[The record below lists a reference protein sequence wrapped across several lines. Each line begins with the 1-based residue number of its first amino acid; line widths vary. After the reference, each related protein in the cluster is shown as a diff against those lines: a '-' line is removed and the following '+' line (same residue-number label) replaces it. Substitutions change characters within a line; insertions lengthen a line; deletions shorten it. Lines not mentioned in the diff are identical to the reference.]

1 MRTLFLF
8 LGNLTLAVLRLH
20 SWSRTLTQS
29 RGTYQTLSRQFL
41 PAGTFHPSSMSLFDG
56 FEVFRSGNP
65 GLVVRGYGSA
75 FAADVPELDSGG

>member
-29 RGTYQTLSRQFL
+29 RGTYQTLSRQSL

-65 GLVVRGYGSA
+65 GLFVRGYGSA
-75 FAADVPELDSGG
+75 FAADFPELDSGG